1 MGRRSKLIDVP
12 TAAALVSD
20 GDLVAIGGI
29 HAHAAPMPIIR
40 ELARAGRRNLR
51 LLPNVS
57 AGLPVEVLVA
67 AGAVAEVYTAYV
79 GMEDL
84 GLAPAFRAAAE
95 KGEIVVHDVD
105 EPFTIYGLKAAA
117 ANLPFMP
124 LPRGHEA
131 TSTRALSADLFR
143 TVVDP
148 YSGREHVAIPAM
160 RPDVGIVHAPRCD
173 RFGNVFLDG
182 PVYQD
187 DLILRAS
194 RTAIVVTD
202 EIVPDGYAAAG
213 RHKEVTVPSFMV
225 SAVVAL
231 PFAAHPT
238 SSAGHY
244 GRDELTLEEYM
255 RSPDDWMATY
265 VQGPRDHHDYLE
277 RVGVKRLLG
286 TLRVDPASTP
296 EGTRHD

>member
-1 MGRRSKLIDVP
+1 MNRRSKVIDV
-12 TAAALVSD
+12 AAAAGLVCD
-20 GDLVAIGGI
+20 GDMVAIGGI
-29 HAHAAPMPIIR
+29 HAHAAPMPVIR
-40 ELARAGRRNLR
+40 ELARTGRRNLR

-57 AGLPVEVLVA
+57 AGLPVEVLIA
-67 AGAVAEVYTAYV
+67 AGSVAEVYTAYV
-79 GMEDL
+79 GLEDF

-95 KGEIVVHDVD
+95 SSAIVVHDVD

-131 TSTRALSADLFR
+131 TGTRTLSPSLFR

-148 YSGREHVAIPAM
+148 YSGREHVAIPAI

-194 RTAIVVTD
+194 KTAIVVTD
-202 EIVPDGYAAAG
+202 EIVPDDYAASG
-213 RHKEVTVPSFMV
+213 RHKQVSVPSFMV

-244 GRDELTLEEYM
+244 GRDESMLEEYV
-255 RSPDDWMATY
+255 RSPEQWMKTY
-265 VQGPRDHHDYLE
+265 VSEPEDHHAYLE
-277 RVGVKRLLG
+277 RVGVRRLVG
-286 TLRVDPASTP
+286 TLRVDPTVHPGRSQA
-296 EGTRHD
+296 

>member
-1 MGRRSKLIDVP
+1 MNRRSKVIDVAS
-12 TAAALVSD
+12 AADLVSD

-40 ELARAGRRNLR
+40 ELARNGRRNLR

-79 GMEDL
+79 GLEDF

-95 KGEIVVHDVD
+95 SSTIVVHDVD

-131 TSTRALSADLFR
+131 TGTRALSPDLFR

-173 RFGNVFLDG
+173 RFGNLFLDG

-194 RTAIVVTD
+194 KTAIVVTD
-202 EIVPDGYAAAG
+202 EIVPDDYARSG
-213 RHKEVTVPSFMV
+213 RHKQVTVPNFMV

-244 GRDELTLEEYM
+244 GRDERMLEEYV
-255 RSPDDWMATY
+255 RSPEQWMTRY
-265 VQGPRDHHDYLE
+265 VSEPQDHHEYLE
-277 RVGVKRLLG
+277 RVGVQRLLG
-286 TLRVDPASTP
+286 TLRVDPAAHAGRS
-296 EGTRHD
+296 EA

>member
-1 MGRRSKLIDVP
+1 MNRRSKVIDVAS
-12 TAAALVSD
+12 AADLVSD

-67 AGAVAEVYTAYV
+67 AGTVAEVYTAYV
-79 GMEDL
+79 GLEDF

-95 KGEIVVHDVD
+95 NSTIVVHDVD

-124 LPRGHEA
+124 LPHGHEA
-131 TSTRALSADLFR
+131 TGTRSLSPELFR

-148 YSGREHVAIPAM
+148 YSGNEHVAIPAM

-173 RFGNVFLDG
+173 RFGNVFFDG
-182 PVYQD
+182 PIYQD

-202 EIVPDGYAAAG
+202 EIVPDDYAASG

-244 GRDELTLEEYM
+244 GRDEGMLEEYV
-255 RSPDDWMATY
+255 RSPEQWMARY
-265 VQGPRDHHDYLE
+265 VSEPQDHHQYLE
-277 RVGVKRLLG
+277 RVGVERLVG
-286 TLRVDPASTP
+286 TLRVDYQARADRSQA
-296 EGTRHD
+296 

>member
-1 MGRRSKLIDVP
+1 MNRRSKVIDVAS
-12 TAAALVSD
+12 AADLVSD

-40 ELARAGRRNLR
+40 ELARNGRRHLR

-79 GMEDL
+79 GLEDF

-95 KGEIVVHDVD
+95 SSTIVVHDVD

-131 TSTRALSADLFR
+131 TGTRALSPDLFR

-194 RTAIVVTD
+194 KTAIVVTD
-202 EIVPDGYAAAG
+202 EIVPDDYARSG
-213 RHKEVTVPSFMV
+213 RHKQVTVPSFMV

-244 GRDELTLEEYM
+244 GRDERMLEEYV
-255 RSPDDWMATY
+255 RSPEQWMTRY
-265 VQGPRDHHDYLE
+265 VSEPLDHHEYLE
-277 RVGVKRLLG
+277 RVGVQRVLG
-286 TLRVDPASTP
+286 TLRVDPAALAGRS
-296 EGTRHD
+296 EA

>member
-1 MGRRSKLIDVP
+1 MNRRSKVIDVAS
-12 TAAALVSD
+12 AADLVSD

-40 ELARAGRRNLR
+40 ELARNKRRNLR

-67 AGAVAEVYTAYV
+67 AGSVAEVYTAYV
-79 GMEDL
+79 GLEDF

-95 KGEIVVHDVD
+95 TSAIVVHDVD

-124 LPRGHEA
+124 LPHGHEA
-131 TSTRALSADLFR
+131 TSTRTLSPDLFR

-148 YSGREHVAIPAM
+148 YSGNEHVAIPPM

-173 RFGNVFLDG
+173 RFGNVFFDG
-182 PVYQD
+182 PIYQD

-202 EIVPDGYAAAG
+202 EIVPDDYARSG
-213 RHKEVTVPSFMV
+213 RHKQVTVPGFMV

-244 GRDELTLEEYM
+244 RRDEPALEEYV
-255 RSPDDWMATY
+255 RSPEQWMTRY
-265 VQGPRDHHDYLE
+265 VSEPQDHHEYLE
-277 RVGVKRLLG
+277 RVGVQRLLG
-286 TLRVDPASTP
+286 TLQLDPTAHAGRS
-296 EGTRHD
+296 EA

>member
-1 MGRRSKLIDVP
+1 MNRRSKVIDVAS
-12 TAAALVSD
+12 AADLVSD

-40 ELARAGRRNLR
+40 ELARNKRRDLR

-79 GMEDL
+79 GLEDF

-95 KGEIVVHDVD
+95 SSTIVVHDVD

-131 TSTRALSADLFR
+131 TGTRALSPGLFR

-148 YSGREHVAIPAM
+148 YSGHEHVAIPAM

-182 PVYQD
+182 PIYQD

-194 RTAIVVTD
+194 KTAIVLTD
-202 EIVPDGYAAAG
+202 EIVPDDYARSG
-213 RHKEVTVPSFMV
+213 RHKQVTVPSFMV

-244 GRDELTLEEYM
+244 GRDERMLEEYV
-255 RSPDDWMATY
+255 RSPEEWMTRY
-265 VQGPRDHHDYLE
+265 VTEPQDHHEYLE
-277 RVGVKRLLG
+277 RVGVQRLLG
-286 TLRVDPASTP
+286 TLRVDPTAHAGRS
-296 EGTRHD
+296 EA

>member
-1 MGRRSKLIDVP
+1 MSRRSKIIDVA
-12 TAAALVSD
+12 TAAGLVSD

-40 ELARAGRRNLR
+40 ELARIGRRDLR

-79 GMEDL
+79 GMEDF

-95 KGEIVVHDVD
+95 SSEITVHDVD

-131 TSTRALSADLFR
+131 TSTRTLSPDLFR

-148 YSGREHVAIPAM
+148 YSGREHVTVPAM

-173 RFGNVFLDG
+173 RYGNVFLDG

-194 RTAIVVTD
+194 KTAIVVTD
-202 EIVPDGYAAAG
+202 EIVPDDYATSG
-213 RHKEVTVPSFMV
+213 RHKQVTVPSFMV

-244 GRDELTLEEYM
+244 GRDEQMLEEYV
-255 RSPDDWMATY
+255 RSPGDWMATY
-265 VQGPRDHHDYLE
+265 VREPRDHRDYLE
-277 RVGVKRLLG
+277 RVGVQRLLS
-286 TLRVDPASTP
+286 TLRVDPNAHL
-296 EGTRHD
+296 GGNGA

>member
-1 MGRRSKLIDVP
+1 MNRRSKVIDVAS
-12 TAAALVSD
+12 AADLVSD

-57 AGLPVEVLVA
+57 AGLPVEVLIA
-67 AGAVAEVYTAYV
+67 AGTVAEVYTAYV
-79 GMEDL
+79 GLEDF

-95 KGEIVVHDVD
+95 SSTIIVHDVD

-131 TSTRALSADLFR
+131 TGTRSLSPELFR

-148 YSGREHVAIPAM
+148 YSGNEHVAIPAM

-173 RFGNVFLDG
+173 RFGNVFFDG
-182 PVYQD
+182 PIYQD

-202 EIVPDGYAAAG
+202 EIVPDDYAASG

-244 GRDELTLEEYM
+244 GRDERMLEDYV
-255 RSPDDWMATY
+255 RSPEQWMARY
-265 VQGPRDHHDYLE
+265 VSEPQDHHQYLE
-277 RVGVKRLLG
+277 RVGVERLVG
-286 TLRVDPASTP
+286 TLRVDHQPRADRSQA
-296 EGTRHD
+296 